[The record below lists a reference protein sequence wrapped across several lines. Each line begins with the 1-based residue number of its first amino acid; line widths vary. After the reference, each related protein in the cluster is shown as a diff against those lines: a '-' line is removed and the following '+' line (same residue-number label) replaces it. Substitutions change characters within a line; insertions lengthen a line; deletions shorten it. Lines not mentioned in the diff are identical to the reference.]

1 MNMSMSMKIESNGRF
16 GKKHPFVDN
25 VAFSIF
31 SYVFVSFNLI
41 VRSLCLL
48 NRRLRDNNRNV
59 ITITSNMC
67 QNV

>member
-1 MNMSMSMKIESNGRF
+1 MNMNMSMKIESNGRF

-25 VAFSIF
+25 VALSIF
-31 SYVFVSFNLI
+31 SYVFVSFDLI
-41 VRSLCLL
+41 VRSLSFL
-48 NRRLRDNNRNV
+48 NRRLRDNNRNA